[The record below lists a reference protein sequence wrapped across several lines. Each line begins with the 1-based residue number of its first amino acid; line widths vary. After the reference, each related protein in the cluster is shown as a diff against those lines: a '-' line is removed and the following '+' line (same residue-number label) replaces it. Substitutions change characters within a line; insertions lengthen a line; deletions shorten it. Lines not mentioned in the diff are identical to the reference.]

1 MAKAYT
7 PQDAYALMNALV
19 HQATGQSDLAVVDT
33 STFISAGETVLA
45 TGTENVLN
53 SLGIVLGRTL
63 MAVRPYNA
71 RLTMMNALN
80 TDMYTNRLRKISF
93 YAKDALPTGAFNT
106 QLFTNLADGFTA
118 GQNVDGEGDAQS
130 TKSQWEQHQPIALEM
145 NFGGQDV
152 WQDAITIYE
161 DQLKVAFRSEDEF
174 MSFVSGY
181 MTEKANDIESQ
192 KEAFNRAVLLNK
204 IAGVYDMSASMPN
217 SVINLTSAFNTKF
230 GTNYTSTELRSTYLK
245 EFLAFFVSEFKL
257 VSKYM
262 TERSKNYHW
271 SPAKQ
276 VNGVDYTLLRHT
288 PYDKQRVY
296 LYSPLFTEAEALV
309 LPEIFNPKFLD
320 INTQYEEVTYWQS
333 QGARASINVTPAVT
347 DTDTGLQKAGANVS
361 LPYVVG
367 MICDADGMMTDFQL
381 EDALSTPVEARKRYR
396 NMWWTFSK
404 NGIIDPTEN
413 CVIFIMAD

>member
-1 MAKAYT
+1 MAKSYN

-19 HQATGQSDLAVVDT
+19 HQATGQSNISVVDT
-33 STFISAGETVLA
+33 STFISAGETVLS

-71 RLTMMNALN
+71 KLTMMNALN
-80 TDMYTNRLRKISF
+80 TDMYSTRLRKISF

-106 QLFTNLADGFTA
+106 QLFTNLSDGFTA
-118 GQNVDGEGDAQS
+118 GQNVDSSGDAQS
-130 TKSQWEQHQPIALEM
+130 TKSQWEQHQPVALEM

-204 IAGVYDMSASMPN
+204 IAGVYDMASVMPG
-217 SVINLTSAFNTKF
+217 SVINLTSAYNTKF
-230 GTNYTSTELRSTYLK
+230 GTSYTSAELRTTYLK

-262 TERSKNYHW
+262 NERSKNYHW
-271 SPAKQ
+271 SPAKT
-276 VNGVDYTLLRHT
+276 VGDVSYTLLRHT

-296 LYSPLFTEAEALV
+296 LYSPLFTEAEAMV
-309 LPEIFNPKFLD
+309 LPEIFNPQYLD
-320 INTQYEEVTYWQS
+320 IKTQYEEVTYWQS
-333 QGARASINVTPAVT
+333 QSSRAAINVEPAVT
-347 DTDTGLQKAGANVS
+347 DTTTGLQKKGDAVS
-361 LPYVVG
+361 LSYVVG

-413 CVIFIMAD
+413 CVIFTMED